1 MIDETTIKSKIEKL
15 LKYPIIKVLNYSIDT
30 NGEYLITFVYEDRK
44 YNHIIESTLTLPKRI
59 FDK

>member
-15 LKYPIIKVLNYSIDT
+15 LEYPIIKVLNYSIDT
-30 NGEYLITFVYEDRK
+30 NGEYLITFIYEDRK